1 MTSNWREDLEFAK
14 ASKGLKSSS
23 DQGRGQQLCATPT
36 HDVTSRFAIF
46 FAHAQGHFLK
56 VIIFKKKFGHKN
68 LPTAHTPNLM
78 ERTGGTLSGPLEL
91 ASAFSAQINT
101 GVPVEIVE
109 AENQAD
115 GILRTENGAQNISA
129 EDAMEISVEGD
140 SQGLDSTQLSAVP
153 RSVELPVSTTVPAA
167 VSLGG
172 GAMPSINM
180 TSAGVTPSASSV
192 IVGQMNV
199 DTITS
204 SAVGSGPVTTTPSQ
218 SLLSASS
225 FPSGLAQS
233 ESMLSTS
240 QSQNMLAASQ
250 NPHSSQ
256 LTRTVMDQL
265 SDAQGLEI
273 SSGAITSMALPS
285 ANMSRGGGGGGG
297 GYTIPQQ
304 ISSFSSTP
312 NVSSLMAS
320 RAHRDLLTGNI
331 SYSDLDLSV
340 GANTSA
346 IDTNSGMNDPDSPS
360 SPESNFDS
368 SELLSNP
375 LSHQDEVTQ
384 RLVQSGPIGIAA
396 AAAITSSARKR
407 MRQHTFETNPS
418 FRKRHCSK
426 LTKKLKETI
435 DELAARVG
443 LQAVVVTYRPG
454 KGNGKSEPSFKV
466 FGAAPLA
473 NIVKN
478 QRDNIVNEME
488 TALHQQ
494 APPIATPPN
503 STPQGEPLFELPALV
518 FEGIPTPVHKMTQ
531 AQLRTFVPNMLKY
544 STGRGKPGWGKDD
557 VRPPWWPEDV
567 PWANVRSDIR
577 TTEQKKALQ
586 WTDAL
591 RRIVINCYL
600 HHGRMDLLPEFSLD
614 LLQQYL
620 TPQVAEQLQVS
631 V

>member
-1 MTSNWREDLEFAK
+1 MEHRRT
-14 ASKGLKSSS
+14 
-23 DQGRGQQLCATPT
+23 
-36 HDVTSRFAIF
+36 
-46 FAHAQGHFLK
+46 
-56 VIIFKKKFGHKN
+56 
-68 LPTAHTPNLM
+68 LPGSLDI
-78 ERTGGTLSGPLEL
+78 
-91 ASAFSAQINT
+91 ASAFSSQINT

-115 GILRTENGAQNISA
+115 TVLPSENGGQNVSA

-140 SQGLDSTQLSAVP
+140 VQGLDSTQLSAAP
-153 RSVELPVSTTVPAA
+153 GTVEMPVSSMSSEGAAAAMGEMSMPAISEMNPTT
-167 VSLGG
+167 
-172 GAMPSINM
+172 
-180 TSAGVTPSASSV
+180 VTPSVASD
-192 IVGQMNV
+192 IM
-199 DTITS
+199 TS
-204 SAVGSGPVTTTPSQ
+204 TGGIPVMTTAQ
-218 SLLSASS
+218 SMLTSTN
-225 FPSGLAQS
+225 FPSNLTAS
-233 ESMLSTS
+233 DSMLS
-240 QSQNMLAASQ
+240 SQ

-256 LTRTVMDQL
+256 LTRTVMEQL

-273 SSGAITSMALPS
+273 SADAITPMSLPNVS
-285 ANMSRGGGGGGG
+285 LGGG
-297 GYTIPQQ
+297 GYPIPQL
-304 ISSFSSTP
+304 SYSSTP
-312 NVSSLMAS
+312 SVSSLMAAS
-320 RAHRDLLTGNI
+320 RGHRDLLSGSV

-340 GANTSA
+340 GANASS
-346 IDTNSGMNDPDSPS
+346 IDGSTVLNEPESPS

-375 LSHQDEVTQ
+375 LSQQDEVTQ
-384 RLVQSGPIGIAA
+384 RLAQSGPIGIAA
-396 AAAITSSARKR
+396 AAAIMSGSRKR
-407 MRQHTFETNPS
+407 KRQHTFETNPS

-454 KGNGKSEPSFKV
+454 KGNGKNDPSFKV

-478 QRDNIVNEME
+478 QQENVVNEME
-488 TALHQQ
+488 AALHQQ
-494 APPIATPPN
+494 APIVAAPTV
-503 STPQGEPLFELPALV
+503 THQGDPLFELPPLV
-518 FEGIPTPVHKMTQ
+518 FDGIPTPVHKMTQ
-531 AQLRTFVPNMLKY
+531 AQLRTFIPNMLKY

-557 VRPPWWPEDV
+557 VRPVWWPEDV

-614 LLQQYL
+614 LLHQYL
-620 TPQVAEQLQVS
+620 TPQVAEQIQVS
-631 V
+631 MCVYCSFQFRYVQ